1 MILIFVEEAHKA
13 TPKQLSISPEK
24 LLSRARPLIRSYR
37 NDAASTVQGF
47 RQEGAY
53 TREPKATFTL
63 HQYSFHPLLFFTDQ
77 VRLHCAGTKLFLLP
91 FPSTLYQ
98 IHFVFATSMRTATRE
113 NFSLTVALC
122 GVAVEA
128 LACQCYKSYK
138 IVLRE

>member
-13 TPKQLSISPEK
+13 TPKQLSISLEK

-63 HQYSFHPLLFFTDQ
+63 HQYSFHPLNF
-77 VRLHCAGTKLFLLP
+77 CYGSSA
-91 FPSTLYQ
+91 STLCRIKTVPVALPVYTVADPLCFCYE
-98 IHFVFATSMRTATRE
+98 HA
-113 NFSLTVALC
+113 VALC
-122 GVAVEA
+122 GVAVET